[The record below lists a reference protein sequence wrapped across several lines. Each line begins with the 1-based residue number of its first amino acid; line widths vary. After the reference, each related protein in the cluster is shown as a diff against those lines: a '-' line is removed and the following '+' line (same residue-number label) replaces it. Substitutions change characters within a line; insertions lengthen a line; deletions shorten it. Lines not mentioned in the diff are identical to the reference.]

1 MRGRLRL
8 ELRDGDQ
15 RLVAE
20 RAATNSVM
28 RTGGSLV
35 AGLFAGQG
43 SPITH
48 MGVGTSDA
56 DDPTFALTALANT
69 ADGNGSGA
77 LSGSTEVAIAPTD
90 FTIVPDDVRRLF
102 LVKVRAT
109 LQPADAVGTIRE
121 AGLVSRAA
129 DTSVLYNR
137 VLFTPVEK
145 GDDHELTLF
154 WEVSFPYG
162 DLQHLF

>member
-8 ELRDGDQ
+8 EMRDGE
-15 RLVAE
+15 RHLAAE
-20 RAATNSVM
+20 REANNSVM
-28 RTGGSLV
+28 RTGGGLV

-43 SPITH
+43 GPITH

-56 DDPTFALTALANT
+56 DDPTFAVTALANT
-69 ADGNGSGA
+69 ADGDAAA
-77 LSGSTEVAIAPTD
+77 LTGNTEVAIAPTD

-121 AGLVSRAA
+121 AGLVSRTA

-137 VLFTPVEK
+137 VVFTPVEK